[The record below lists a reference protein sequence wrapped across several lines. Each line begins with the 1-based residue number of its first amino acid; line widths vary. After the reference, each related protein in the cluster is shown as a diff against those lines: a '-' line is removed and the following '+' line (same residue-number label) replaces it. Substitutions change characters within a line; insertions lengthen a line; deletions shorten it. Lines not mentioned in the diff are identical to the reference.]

1 MIMKKIG
8 YGLCL
13 ALALSACG
21 KKSEDAVSD
30 AMGETTSN
38 ATATVEAAAGTA
50 NNTSG
55 DSTAEAPSID
65 GATAPGVAFDFRY
78 TFSIPGENIASVQED
93 HAQSCKKLGL
103 DKCQITD
110 LDYSANGDDVSA
122 MMAFK
127 ITPDIAPDF
136 ARDAR
141 KAAEK
146 ADGKLTNANLD
157 GTDVGTGI
165 AAGEEEAQSVQS
177 ELARIDGQL
186 KSQTLTKQARSTLVE
201 KAETLRAELR
211 STKAAVTEGKAKLA
225 MTPVVFDYQTRST
238 IAGIDSNS
246 EFGSA
251 FSLSLSSFM
260 TMLQLLIVMLGVA
273 APWVIVIGGG
283 VFAVRY
289 FKRKNKTVV
298 AE

>member
-1 MIMKKIG
+1 MKKIG
-8 YGLCL
+8 HVVCL

-21 KKSEDAVSD
+21 KKRDDAVDTGS
-30 AMGETTSN
+30 ANAASATE
-38 ATATVEAAAGTA
+38 ATATANAA
-50 NNTSG
+50 SG
-55 DSTAEAPSID
+55 DTTSEAPSIN

-78 TFSIPGENIASVQED
+78 IFSIPGENIASVQEE

-103 DKCQITD
+103 DQCQITD
-110 LDYSANGDDVSA
+110 LDYNADGDDVSA

-127 ITPDIAPDF
+127 IAPDIASDF
-136 ARDAR
+136 SRDAR

-146 ADGKLTNANLD
+146 AEGKLTSANLD

-165 AAGEEEAQSVQS
+165 AAGEQETQSLQS
-177 ELARIDGQL
+177 ELVRIDAQL

-211 STKAAVTEGKAKLA
+211 ATKATITEGKAKLA
-225 MTPVVFDYQTRST
+225 MTPVVFEYQNRST
-238 IAGIDSNS
+238 IAGLDRNS

-251 FSLSLSSFM
+251 FSMSLSSFM
-260 TMLQLLIVMLGVA
+260 TMLQILIVMLGVA

-283 VFAVRY
+283 VLAVRY
-289 FKRKNKTVV
+289 FKRKNKAVV